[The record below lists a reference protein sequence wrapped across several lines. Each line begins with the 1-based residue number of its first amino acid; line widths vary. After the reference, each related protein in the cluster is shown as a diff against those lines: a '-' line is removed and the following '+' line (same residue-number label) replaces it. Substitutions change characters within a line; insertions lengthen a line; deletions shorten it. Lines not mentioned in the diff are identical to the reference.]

1 MRGLARCDEASQAN
15 LGCTLPTGTEAAARR
30 GRDADEDGLNL
41 NACAPRFT
49 LPSPSKSTSKSTT
62 RTTQQRP
69 TSAKHSESL
78 NNFRPMVRRD
88 RWRGPGVVGD
98 GSVADNAAPPNAR
111 FATQKTFRN
120 STRSAF

>member
-15 LGCTLPTGTEAAARR
+15 LGCTLPTGTEAAASR

-78 NNFRPMVRRD
+78 NNFRPMVSRART
-88 RWRGPGVVGD
+88 RVFA
-98 GSVADNAAPPNAR
+98 SAALSKCAYGHGHAYDPDLDQNMR
-111 FATQKTFRN
+111 
-120 STRSAF
+120 